1 MRRSE
6 YAGDTERIAEEL
18 LSTEKYGYL
27 GIMTPDGYPRVVPV
41 NFVADGTTI
50 FFHGAGEGEKYD
62 AVQANS
68 RVTFTVDRPYS
79 LIPSYWL
86 AIDYAC
92 PATTF
97 FKSVQINGTIRV
109 LDDAYE
115 KASALNLFMEK
126 MQPEGGYKPID
137 ADLKMYKAAL
147 RETQVFRID
156 ATRVTAKSKF
166 AQNKPERVRRDLIAR
181 LRERG
186 EPIDLLTADEIALT
200 LEAPPQGDDKKN
212 PRQ

>member
-6 YAGDTERIAEEL
+6 YAGDTERIVEDL
-18 LSTEKYGYL
+18 LGTEKYGYL
-27 GIMTPDGYPRVVPV
+27 GILTPDGYPRVVPV
-41 NFVADGTTI
+41 NFVAAGTTV
-50 FFHGAGEGEKYD
+50 FFHGAGDGEKYD
-62 AVQANS
+62 AMVART
-68 RVTFTVDRPYS
+68 RVTFTVDRPYA

-97 FKSVQINGTIRV
+97 FKSVQINGTIRI
-109 LDDAYE
+109 LEDAHE
-115 KASALNLFMEK
+115 KAAALNLFMEK

-147 RETQVFRID
+147 RETHVFRID
-156 ATRVTAKSKF
+156 AERVTAKSKF
-166 AQNKPERVRRDLIAR
+166 AQNKPARVRRDLIAK

-186 EPIDLLTADEIALT
+186 MPLDLMTADEIALT
-200 LEAPPQGDDKKN
+200 LEEPPIGDDKKK
-212 PRQ
+212 PQP